1 MIFLKDTYCVLTFH
15 SPYHAL
21 QCEKILKEEGFYIK
35 LIPVPR
41 KISTS
46 CGTAGE
52 VHCEDKNLIL
62 EICKR
67 RNIEYDD
74 FHCINKEVKQS
85 WYKKLV
91 RNT

>member
-1 MIFLKDTYCVLTFH
+1 MKDTYCVLTFH
-15 SPYHAL
+15 STYHAL
-21 QCEKILKEEGFYIK
+21 QCEKLLQEEGIDIK

-52 VHCEDKNLIL
+52 VNCEDKNIIL
-62 EICKR
+62 EICKNK
-67 RNIEYDD
+67 NIEYSE
-74 FHCINKEVKQS
+74 FHYIDREVNLS

-91 RNT
+91 KKQSL